1 MIFPKCLF
9 FFLIKPVTLELIFW
23 INSDYRVDI
32 HIWGSKWPKNYK
44 MFYNLEYIFASE
56 YFYSYNYLELKRK
69 IIYIWCKTNNRN
81 IFELILNI
89 ATKYIT
95 KSPFSNRY
103 FSSKD
108 SKQMEHSF
116 HRKTFINSSRFGP
129 LRIEVNHYRAHLVW
143 WSFHKYKCL

>member
-1 MIFPKCLF
+1 
-9 FFLIKPVTLELIFW
+9 
-23 INSDYRVDI
+23 
-32 HIWGSKWPKNYK
+32 

-56 YFYSYNYLELKRK
+56 YFYSYNYLELKK
-69 IIYIWCKTNNRN
+69 KLYIFGVRQTIEN

-89 ATKYIT
+89 ATKYMT
-95 KSPFSNRY
+95 KSPFYNRY

-129 LRIEVNHYRAHLVW
+129 LRIEVNHYRAHLV
-143 WSFHKYKCL
+143 